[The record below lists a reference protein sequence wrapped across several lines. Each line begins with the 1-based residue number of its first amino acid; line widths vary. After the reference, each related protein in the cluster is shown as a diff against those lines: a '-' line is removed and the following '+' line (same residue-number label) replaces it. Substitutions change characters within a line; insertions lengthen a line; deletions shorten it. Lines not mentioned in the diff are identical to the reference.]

1 MTRKFLFFDTET
13 TGKADFRAPATAAHQ
28 PRLVQLA
35 ALLTDEVGDEV
46 ASLNLIIKPAGF
58 EIPLAATEVHGI
70 STEAALLSGVGV
82 HHALAI
88 FVALAERADAL
99 VAHNIQFDDLVMAS
113 EAARFDYLIPERLPF
128 CTMIAMTPICR
139 LPGRYGDDFKWPNL
153 MEAYRHCFRHEFVDA
168 HDALADVR
176 ACKAVFFWL
185 KKNHPEAWKKHLEA
199 WL

>member
-1 MTRKFLFFDTET
+1 MKKFLFFDTET
-13 TGKADFRAPATAAHQ
+13 TGKADFRAPATAPQQ

-35 ALLTDEVGDEV
+35 ALLTDEAGDEV
-46 ASLNLIIKPAGF
+46 ASVNLIIKPAGF

-82 HHALAI
+82 HHALAL

-113 EAARFDYLIPERLPF
+113 EAARFDYLMPDRRHF
-128 CTMIAMTPICR
+128 CTMNAMTPICR
-139 LPGRYGDDFKWPNL
+139 LPGRYNGFKWPSL

-185 KKNHPEAWKKHLEA
+185 KQNHPEAWV
-199 WL
+199 